1 MRRLPHKKQSIREE
15 KLPPVTE
22 KRRSSISVDDF
33 KKIIEGNY
41 VYVDKTSF
49 IQELWESGVDVSVIP
64 RPRRFGKTLNMS
76 TLRYFFE
83 KSETSNAHLFTNLK
97 IWGIPKF
104 RELQGTFPVIFLTL
118 KGLKNALDWKSA
130 LKKMQLVIAEEYSRH
145 DYLLSSN
152 SLKPIEK
159 QYFQDV
165 INGTASKE
173 VYANSLKYLS
183 QYLSDFYKKR
193 VIILIDEYDA
203 PLINAHLRN
212 FYDPMISFMQDWLGE
227 GLKGNSYLER
237 SVVTGIL
244 RVTKEDLFSTLN
256 NPKIYT
262 VLQDLFA
269 DKFGFLEEEVCALL
283 AEYGLTDK
291 LEEIRYWYNGYRIG
305 TKTIYNP
312 WSVINCI
319 DSDGELD
326 PYWINTGNTDLL
338 EPLITKGDAS
348 VKSELTKIIAGEESI
363 QEIPE
368 GTTLS
373 ALTDDGSSVWN
384 ILLYSGYLT
393 LAAPPVK
400 EAGVPKCS
408 LRIPNHEV
416 YCIYKQII
424 EHWLNKKFT
433 NQNPLKVLR
442 SLVEGDITTFSKLF
456 TDFMLQTMSFHDLA
470 ESEPE
475 RLYHVIVLSRLAY
488 LFETHELKSNRES
501 GLGRSDILII
511 PKDTSQLGVVIEIK
525 IFDPKEDKNLNST
538 AARGLKQIEQ
548 KKYVQ
553 ELYSKGIN
561 KVLMLCMAFRG
572 KEVTFKHKEIAQHG
586 RTL

>member
-1 MRRLPHKKQSIREE
+1 MKQPQKKHSTRKKKVSVTVERRPI
-15 KLPPVTE
+15 P
-22 KRRSSISVDDF
+22 IAVDDF
-33 KKIIEGNY
+33 KELIESNY
-41 VYVDKTSF
+41 SYVDKTLF
-49 IQELWESGVDVSVIP
+49 IQELWEKGAKVSIIP

-83 KSETSNAHLFTNLK
+83 KSEKNNAHLFTNLK
-97 IWGIPKF
+97 IWEISKF
-104 RELQGTFPVIFLTL
+104 RELQGTYPVIFLTL
-118 KGLKNALDWKSA
+118 KDLKNALNWESA
-130 LKKMQLVIAEEYSRH
+130 LEKMKLIIADEFKRH
-145 DYLLSSN
+145 RYLLQSDV
-152 SLKPIEK
+152 LYPEDKEL
-159 QYFQDV
+159 FQNI
-165 INGTASKE
+165 INRTASE
-173 VYANSLKYLS
+173 GVYNRSLKYLS

-203 PLINAHLRN
+203 PLINAHLHD
-212 FYDPMISFMQDWLGE
+212 FYEPMVSFMQVWLGA
-227 GLKGNSYLER
+227 GLKGNSCLER
-237 SVVTGIL
+237 GVVTGIL

-269 DKFGFLEEEVCALL
+269 DKFGFLEEEVSALL
-283 AEYGLTDK
+283 DEYGLTDQ
-291 LEEIRYWYNGYRIG
+291 LEGVRKWYNGYRFG
-305 TKTIYNP
+305 SKTIYNP

-319 DSDGELD
+319 DSGGELD

-338 EPLITKGDAS
+338 EPFITKGDAS

-384 ILLYSGYLT
+384 ILLFSGYLT

-424 EHWLNKKFT
+424 ENWLNKKFT

-442 SLVEGDITTFSKLF
+442 SLVEGDII
-456 TDFMLQTMSFHDLA
+456 QT
-470 ESEPE
+470 
-475 RLYHVIVLSRLAY
+475 
-488 LFETHELKSNRES
+488 
-501 GLGRSDILII
+501 
-511 PKDTSQLGVVIEIK
+511 
-525 IFDPKEDKNLNST
+525 
-538 AARGLKQIEQ
+538 
-548 KKYVQ
+548 
-553 ELYSKGIN
+553 
-561 KVLMLCMAFRG
+561 
-572 KEVTFKHKEIAQHG
+572 
-586 RTL
+586 